1 MPDPEHS
8 EIGLPDAVQ
17 LFRSFAR
24 VAESSQRLVLDF
36 LTRAPEFSGLRMADR
51 RVGEAFLELTAKMLS
66 DPVALARAQID
77 LWTEHARLWA
87 TSTQRVFGLAD
98 QSADMGPPD
107 HRFSHPT
114 WSEVAIFDYIKQ
126 SYLIT
131 AQSVLSTVR
140 GVEGLDKK
148 TARKVDFY
156 TRQFVDAIAPS
167 NFIATNPEVLKATL
181 ESGGRNLLNGLA
193 NLLRDIDASRRTLSI
208 TMSDLDAFRVG
219 ETIAATPG
227 KVIFQNEMM
236 QLIQY
241 SPLTDEVRRVPLLIV
256 PPWIN
261 KFYVLDL
268 RPRNSFIRWAV
279 EQGHTVFVISWVN
292 PDARLAEKSFEDY
305 MLQGPIAALD
315 VVETATGEREVNLV
329 GYCLGGTLLAA
340 TLAYLADKGDTR
352 AVSATYFATLVDFTD
367 VGDMA
372 VFIDEEQLKELEARM
387 RDRGYLEAHEMAM
400 SFNMLRANDLIWS
413 FVVNNYLLGKEPMPF
428 DVLYWNADATR
439 MPAAMHSF
447 YLRNMYHE
455 NRLAMPGGITL
466 AGVPIDLRKIKVPSF
481 LLSTREDHIA
491 PWRTTY
497 AGTQLFSGPVTFVL
511 AASGHIAGVISP
523 PGSKY
528 GHWQNPHLPTDP
540 DEWFRTATAAS
551 GSWWPVWDQW
561 VAGLSKGMVD
571 AREPGGG
578 KLQPIED
585 APGSYVRM
593 RVGR

>member
-1 MPDPEHS
+1 MPGPEHS
-8 EIGLPDAVQ
+8 EVSFPDAVQ
-17 LFRSFAR
+17 LFRSFAH

-51 RVGEAFLELTAKMLS
+51 RVGEAFFELTAKMLS

-77 LWTEHARLWA
+77 LWTEHARLWTTA
-87 TSTQRVFGLAD
+87 TQRVIGLAD
-98 QSADMGPPD
+98 DRADMRPLDP
-107 HRFSHPT
+107 RFRHPA

-126 SYLIT
+126 SYIIT
-131 AQSVLSTVR
+131 AESVLSTVR
-140 GVEGLDKK
+140 GVEGLDPM
-148 TARKVDFY
+148 TARKADFY

-193 NLLRDIDASRRTLSI
+193 NLLRDIDASRRALSI
-208 TMSDLDAFRVG
+208 TMTDLDAFRVG

-241 SPLTDEVRRVPLLIV
+241 SPLTEQVRRVPLLIV

-268 RPRNSFIRWAV
+268 QPRNSFIRWVVA
-279 EQGHTVFVISWVN
+279 QGHTVFVISWVN
-292 PDARLAEKSFEDY
+292 PDARLAKKSFEDY
-305 MLQGPIAALD
+305 MLQGPLAALD
-315 VVETATGEREVNLV
+315 AVETAREANLV

-352 AVSATYFATLVDFTD
+352 AISATYLATLVDFTD

-372 VFIDEEQLKELEARM
+372 VFIDEEQLNELEARM
-387 RDRGYLEAHEMAM
+387 RERGYLEAHEMAM

-447 YLRNMYHE
+447 YLRTMYHQ
-455 NRLAMPGGITL
+455 NRLAVPGGITL
-466 AGVPIDLRKIKVPSF
+466 AGVPIDLREIEVPSF
-481 LLSTREDHIA
+481 LLSTRADHIA

-497 AGTQLFSGPVTFVL
+497 AGTQLYSGPVKFVL
-511 AASGHIAGVISP
+511 SASGHIAGVISP

-528 GHWQNPHLPTDP
+528 GHWQNAHLPADP
-540 DEWFRTATAAS
+540 DEWFCTATSVS

-561 VAGLSKGMVD
+561 LAGVSDGTVR

-578 KLQPIED
+578 KLAPLED

-593 RVGR
+593 RAGR